1 MWESLRDTVPL
12 FPLEIIKNIL
22 CKEIKANKNQHFVY
36 LKRLY
41 FISLHITTLK
51 MIIYIPSHTN
61 YIIQIILQQCAYLY
75 LKYVSLKNSL
85 LICYFF
91 VIKMVDTYLV
101 NTIKILLLKQAIIL
115 IGISCFVWF
124 QIMLL
129 DLLDLIILNIF
140 LYASMKHTI
149 EGIKEMNQQFRT
161 LVLA

>member
-1 MWESLRDTVPL
+1 
-12 FPLEIIKNIL
+12 
-22 CKEIKANKNQHFVY
+22 
-36 LKRLY
+36 
-41 FISLHITTLK
+41 
-51 MIIYIPSHTN
+51 
-61 YIIQIILQQCAYLY
+61 
-75 LKYVSLKNSL
+75 
-85 LICYFF
+85 
-91 VIKMVDTYLV
+91 MVDTYLV

-124 QIMLL
+124 QIMFL